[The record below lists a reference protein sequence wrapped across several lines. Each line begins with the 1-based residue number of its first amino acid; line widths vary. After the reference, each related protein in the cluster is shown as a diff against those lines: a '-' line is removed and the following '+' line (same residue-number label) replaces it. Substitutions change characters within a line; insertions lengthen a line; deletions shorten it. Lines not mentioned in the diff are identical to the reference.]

1 MVSLGRVQKYR
12 VMNGDEKWD
21 SIYMSWSCH
30 LGVNIDD
37 QSQQWVYSIQ
47 LQNLHEFA
55 VIPHEPG
62 PVSIMWIS
70 QMYNLYLL
78 FPRLLESIQT
88 IFSQSNSTALEGF
101 HMEIV
106 CAATSRFDEEA
117 MPLTRSWCLFELLQT
132 CFAPGASWGT
142 PVGGGVETRGPGCLL
157 HHVYVQI
164 LRQINYMINAKR
176 LAWLWCHVDMGVARF
191 RSPHSFSG
199 KRRCHPN
206 QTVTWCV
213 YPGYSI

>member
-1 MVSLGRVQKYR
+1 MISPSNEYTVYNCRIC
-12 VMNGDEKWD
+12 MN
-21 SIYMSWSCH
+21 
-30 LGVNIDD
+30 L
-37 QSQQWVYSIQ
+37 
-47 LQNLHEFA
+47 
-55 VIPHEPG
+55 
-62 PVSIMWIS
+62 
-70 QMYNLYLL
+70 LL
-78 FPRLLESIQT
+78 FLMNLDQCQSCESAKCT
-88 IFSQSNSTALEGF
+88 IFTSFSPDCLSQSKQYSVSQIPLHWKDFIWRLSVLPLPGLMKKQCHWLAHGAFLSSSKLF
-101 HMEIV
+101 
-106 CAATSRFDEEA
+106 CSRCI
-117 MPLTRSWCLFELLQT
+117 LGYT
-132 CFAPGASWGT
+132 CWGRC
-142 PVGGGVETRGPGCLL
+142 GTRGPGCLL